1 MILFYG
7 SNGLIDKPIYG
18 YGSPSNDYG
27 RGFYLTPDK
36 NMSILWASKFND
48 GYSITY
54 DLDVTDLNVLNI
66 SSNTREDLLKWIALL
81 IKNRF
86 DDRTKAKNATTIQ
99 WLNKHYSINTSS
111 YDVIIGYRAD
121 DTYFNYSKS
130 FLKNEI
136 SLETLEKA
144 MKLGNLGKQVVLMSE
159 KAFSKISRVSFE
171 KIEQSNDYSNFV
183 AEATSK
189 FFELK
194 VAKNKNDVYLKD
206 LMERGDLND

>member
-18 YGSPSNDYG
+18 YGSLTNDYG

-36 NMSILWASKFND
+36 DMANLWASKFSN

-54 DLDVTDLNVLNI
+54 DLDLTDLNVLNL
-66 SSNTREDLLKWIALL
+66 SSNTKEDTLRWIALL

-86 DDRTKAKNATTIQ
+86 DDRTKAKNTKAIE
-99 WLNKHYSINTSS
+99 WLNKYYSIDTSS

-121 DTYFNYSKS
+121 DTYFNYSKA

-144 MKLGNLGKQVVLMSE
+144 MKMGNLGKQVVLISE
-159 KAFSKISRVSFE
+159 KAFSKITRVSFE
-171 KIEQSNDYSNFV
+171 KIEQSNVYSNFV
-183 AEATSK
+183 TEATSR

-194 VAKNKNDVYLKD
+194 AKGNKNSVYLND
-206 LMERGDLND
+206 LMEGDGSK